1 VLTRPASRVLTD
13 ADLPQVRRVLDTEP
27 VASAWVASRIA
38 VAGLAEWR
46 LGGQVWGYEQRGVLR
61 SLCYSG
67 ANLVPVAATP
77 DALPVFAQRARSQG
91 RMCSSVV
98 GPADAVLPLWSL
110 LERSWGR
117 AREVRAC
124 QPLLVASAPP
134 PVTPSAA
141 VRRAVPA
148 DLDAVLPACVAMYTE
163 EIGVSP
169 IGRDGGA
176 FYRARVAESVR
187 AGRTYVQVEGGRVV
201 FKAEL
206 AAVTPAACQVQGVWV
221 APDRRGEG
229 LGAAGMAAVVTDALR
244 VVAPVVSLYVN
255 DFNAPALAVY
265 GRCGFRQVGT
275 FASVLF

>member
-1 VLTRPASRVLTD
+1 VLTRPASRLLTD
-13 ADLPQVRRVLDTEP
+13 ADLPEVRRVLDTEP

-46 LGGQVWGYEQRGVLR
+46 LGAQVWGYARRGALR

-67 ANLVPVAATP
+67 ANLVPIAATP
-77 DALPVFAQRARSQG
+77 DALPVFAQRARAQG
-91 RMCSSVV
+91 RVCSSVV
-98 GPADAVLPLWSL
+98 GPADAVLPLWSM
-110 LERSWGR
+110 LEPSWGS
-117 AREVRAC
+117 ARDVRAC
-124 QPLLVASAPP
+124 QPLLETSSPPSVA
-134 PVTPSAA
+134 PSSA
-141 VRRAVPA
+141 VRRARPE

-169 IGRDGGA
+169 IGRDGGVY
-176 FYRARVAESVR
+176 YRARVADSVR
-187 AGRTYVQVEGGRVV
+187 AGRTYVQVEDGRVV

-221 APDRRGEG
+221 APGRRGHG
-229 LGAAGMAAVVTDALR
+229 LGVAGMAAVVTDALR
-244 VVAPVVSLYVN
+244 TVAPVVSLYVN

-265 GRCGFRQVGT
+265 ARCGFRRVGT

>member
-1 VLTRPASRVLTD
+1 VLTRAAARVLTD
-13 ADLPQVRRVLDTEP
+13 ADLPEVRRVLGSEP

-38 VAGLAEWR
+38 VAGLSEWR
-46 LGGQVWGYEQRGVLR
+46 LGGQVWGYARRGELR

-67 ANLVPVAATP
+67 ANLVPIAATP
-77 DALPVFAQRARSQG
+77 DALPVFAQRARAQG
-91 RMCSSVV
+91 RVCSSLV
-98 GPADAVLPLWSL
+98 GAADAVLPLWSL
-110 LERSWGR
+110 LEPEWGP

-124 QPLLVASAPP
+124 QPLLVATAPP
-134 PVTPSAA
+134 EVPASPA

-187 AGRTYVQVEGGRVV
+187 SGRTYVQTEDGRVV

-206 AAVTPAACQVQGVWV
+206 AAVTPEVCQVQGVWV

-229 LGAAGMAAVVTDALR
+229 LGVAGMAAVVGDALR
-244 VVAPVVSLYVN
+244 TAAPVVSLYVN

-265 GRCGFRQVGT
+265 GRCGFRRVGT

>member
-1 VLTRPASRVLTD
+1 VLTRSSARVVSD
-13 ADLPQVRRVLDTEP
+13 ADLPQVRQVLDTDP

-46 LGGQVWGYEQRGVLR
+46 LGAQVWGWWRGGRLR

-67 ANLVPVAATP
+67 ANLVPIVAMP
-77 DALPVFAQRARSQG
+77 EALPVFAQRAKAQG
-91 RMCSSVV
+91 RVSSSMV

-110 LERSWGR
+110 LEPVWGP
-117 AREVRAC
+117 AREVRSC
-124 QPLLVASAPP
+124 QPLLATSSVP
-134 PVTPSAA
+134 PVTPSRH
-141 VRRAVPA
+141 VRRASLDDLPA
-148 DLDAVLPACVAMYTE
+148 LVPACVAMYTE

-176 FYRARVAESVR
+176 FYRAKVAESVR
-187 AGRTYVQVEGGRVV
+187 LGRTYVHVEDGDVV

-229 LGAAGMAAVVTDALR
+229 IGAAGMAAVVSHALR
-244 VVAPVVSLYVN
+244 TVAPTVSLYVN

-265 GRCGFRQVGT
+265 TRCGFDRVGT
-275 FASVLF
+275 FASVLY